1 MSETAQ
7 NSISALLEVESRSIK
22 SIEATTA
29 AIQKLSHEAKV
40 LKRVLDSLP
49 ATDHKTRRQTTA
61 NLNSVQS
68 RLDMLG
74 AGLKG
79 PDQRDLQALIQLGVK
94 QNGRILRKDQPL
106 GTFSA
111 RDQQL
116 ILKATQAL
124 TNPDFLAT
132 LTKQVKSRKVGAL
145 EGETREAYLT
155 PTQRRQIAS
164 RAAKEQQSLANQQ
177 ALMKEHETALKL
189 DRAELNRVA
198 KARKRQA
205 EIIDKENAANAR
217 NIRKGGR
224 YKSAAERAERDLIAR
239 GLRNRGDFTGGQ
251 DITKQDT
258 ATQKRWRKVQE
269 RLADPAYQS
278 TLKGSLARPENIQ
291 ALNDGLKQVT
301 ATFAEN
307 VKVQKAAQAAAL
319 AAERRAATEAAQQG
333 VKPKAAPVNA
343 LRAPPT
349 VQEMGARSREA
360 SRERMFG
367 DGGAQLFR
375 TQGALMGNYALMGGG
390 ISGMMAVLNFTVQLD
405 KSFKQLQ
412 SIVRL
417 TDTEMRGLEK
427 TLISVSEKTKFTAV
441 EVAEAATVLGQ
452 AGFNKDQI
460 EKAIEPITLFATAV
474 GTDLAQA
481 VDLATSVMG
490 IFDMEAGQLTDVANI
505 MTTAI
510 NDSKLTMDKLS
521 LGIQYSGNLAA
532 QAGIDFKE
540 LVSLLGAMAN
550 SGIRSGSMLGTGF
563 RQVLISLQAPSAKFK
578 KRLAELNITLSDLDV
593 RTHGMV
599 NVLKTLTE
607 AGFTSADAMEVL
619 ETRSAAA
626 FSAMVNNLDVA
637 DALGRSMGVT
647 ASAAEANEI
656 QMTSLANQWDRLR
669 SIALSIGADTFGPLK
684 DTFTSLI
691 KMSADLLSNL
701 KQYAPAM
708 NALTVIGSGLGA
720 YGLAKALGW
729 VGGLLKSL
737 IASGGF
743 GMGLSA
749 AAGMIGAGARG
760 GVVGPMGPMRPM
772 SMGARAGL
780 VGRGLMG
787 FGPIG
792 LAAGTAIAVG
802 ASMYGEPAISDTE
815 RYRTEAN
822 AASGRFESSKTNIE
836 RVDKALNT
844 IYDRSGLGELGL
856 ATEINKIADSF
867 RDLNFTLSTVGGT
880 TEQAIKDFKNLKTQL
895 LLEAKVANDG
905 QIRNLQDLGTAQEK
919 DINSTAKGV
928 GERLGVGNQRVFE
941 RGTSNFTVKSL
952 DVIDQARLL
961 QGGLK
966 GSSPEDL
973 RGYRDSILRTQ
984 DTIQKQLTELEGT
997 PGRRSEISTL
1007 KSVLGDVQVLFD
1019 KLNSRIDTANQIE
1032 VQKTNQANLT
1042 GTTNLNTMFDKAISD
1057 LQQRFVIATNDP
1069 FYRKKDFQIEQSRRA
1084 KEESAGFEKEA
1095 KAIIAAMKA
1104 EADAKGY
1111 TDSAV
1116 NSSLSPLLSFM
1127 SSNKKFLATQNEEA
1141 KPQLLD
1147 KLEGELRVANK
1158 LKTELETKQ
1167 SNTIDQKKVREYQA
1181 KLDEVAAE
1189 IERIVFDKAT
1199 LNLVKD
1205 EGYSEAYSNALMAS
1219 EDALASRKSANKEA
1233 ADNYINRLEA
1243 NSLVDGVFK
1252 GADVEAAIRRVGDS
1266 EFKKAFEKKVLAETT
1281 RADNAR
1287 LEVLKPQDAIQNQL
1301 QATNYGLSR
1310 AQNMAGDGGLMTQQR
1325 KVQNQI
1331 SVSLLADQNAL
1342 QLQLLDLEKKAL
1354 EAQKIILAETLKSTE
1369 RVLADSNADGETRRS
1384 AEVEN
1389 QKLKKQIEELN
1400 AKLGDV
1406 DNKKSKQGIDYNEA
1420 NDKLADQGYFI
1431 PKARSLYM
1439 DETRRRTSA
1448 QLYGTEFKSDAGNDY
1463 NFANEKKG
1471 IFDQVVDQ
1479 TNAQYEGFDIMA
1491 ESVVNLQQVVNG
1503 LGDSLGNVFAG
1514 ILDGTQKGSKAFKA
1528 MGHAIFSDMTQL
1540 ASKMLANQLLASL
1553 FRSIGGA
1560 MTSMGGPLAQAAGAG
1575 SCAAPAPA
1583 KWNGGEVYGGAY
1595 AGGGEITTGMK
1606 TRDSTYIKAA
1616 KGEFVVRSE
1625 AVDAIGVDTLKTINN
1640 LNKNTV
1646 KNSAALQSSATEA
1659 RPLFAPQLT
1668 TSVYLLDKTTP
1679 PPSMGAN
1686 EVLAVITDDMVRKGQ
1701 TRTLIKQIQTGQL

>member
-7 NSISALLEVESRSIK
+7 NSISALLEVESSSIK
-22 SIEATTA
+22 SIEATTL

-40 LKRVLDSLP
+40 LKRVLDTLP
-49 ATDHKTRRQTTA
+49 ANEHKARKQTTS
-61 NLNSVQS
+61 NLQSVQS
-68 RLDMLG
+68 RLDTLG

-79 PDQRDLQALIQLGVK
+79 PEQRDLQALINLGLK
-94 QNGRILRKDQPL
+94 QNGRILNKGQTM
-106 GTFSA
+106 GSFSA

-124 TNPDFLAT
+124 TNPDFLST
-132 LTKQVKSRKVGAL
+132 LTKQVKSRKIGAA
-145 EGETREAYLT
+145 EGETRAAFLT
-155 PTQRRQIAS
+155 PSERS
-164 RAAKEQQSLANQQ
+164 RISTRAMREQQSLVQQ
-177 ALMKEHETALKL
+177 QELMKTHAAALKI
-189 DRAELNRVA
+189 DRAETLRVA
-198 KARKRQA
+198 KARKKQA
-205 EIIDKENAANAR
+205 ELIDAENAKSAQNL
-217 NIRKGGR
+217 RKGGR
-224 YKSAAERAERDLIAR
+224 YKSATERAERDLMAR
-239 GLRNRGDFTGGQ
+239 GLRNRGDFTRGQ
-251 DITKQDT
+251 DITQQDT

-301 ATFAEN
+301 STFAEN

-333 VKPKAAPVNA
+333 AKPKAAPVNA
-343 LRAPPT
+343 LRTPPT
-349 VQEMGARSREA
+349 IQEMGARSREA

-390 ISGMMAVLNFTVQLD
+390 ISGMMAAISFTIELD

-441 EVAEAATVLGQ
+441 EVVEAATVLGQ
-452 AGFNKDQI
+452 AGFSKDQI

-474 GTDLAQA
+474 GTDLSQA

-490 IFDMEAGQLTDVANI
+490 IFDMEAGQLADVANV

-510 NDSKLTMDKLS
+510 NDSKLNMDKLS

-550 SGIRSGSMLGTGF
+550 AGIRSGSMLGTGF
-563 RQVLISLQAPSAKFK
+563 RQVLISLQAPTDKFK
-578 KRLAELNITLSDLDV
+578 RRLAELNISLSDLDV

-599 NVLKTLTE
+599 NVLKHLTK
-607 AGFTSADAMEVL
+607 AGFTSADAMDVL

-626 FSAMVNNLDVA
+626 FSAMINNLDVA

-669 SIALSIGADTFGPLK
+669 SIALSIGAETFEPLK
-684 DTFTSLI
+684 DTFTSIL

-729 VGGLLKSL
+729 VGGLLKAL
-737 IASGGF
+737 IASGTMGA
-743 GMGLSA
+743 GLSA
-749 AAGMIGAGARG
+749 AAGMIGGGMRGG
-760 GVVGPMGPMRPM
+760 GVVGPMGPMMPM
-772 SMGARAGL
+772 TMGARAGL

-802 ASMYGEPAISDTE
+802 ASMTGSEEISDTE
-815 RYRTEAN
+815 RFQTAAN
-822 AASGRFESSKTNIE
+822 AAGGKFESAKTNIE

-844 IYDRSGLGELGL
+844 IYDRSGLGEIEL
-856 ATEINKIADSF
+856 AIEINKIADSF

-880 TEQAIKDFKNLKTQL
+880 TDQAIQDFKNLKAQL
-895 LLEAKVANDG
+895 LLEAKVANNG
-905 QIRNLQDLGTAQEK
+905 QIQNLNELGKSQEK
-919 DINSTAKGV
+919 DIKLSASNLGGGV
-928 GERLGVGNQRVFE
+928 GLNDSAIFSKATG
-941 RGTSNFTVKSL
+941 NFTTKTL
-952 DVIDQARLL
+952 DALAQAKLL
-961 QGGLK
+961 QKGLT
-966 GSSPEDL
+966 GSKPEEL
-973 RGYRDSILRTQ
+973 RGYRDSILRAQ
-984 DTIQKQLTELEGT
+984 DTLQKQIAELEST
-997 PGRRSEISTL
+997 PGRQPEVSTL
-1007 KSVLGDVQVLFD
+1007 KNVMGDVQVLFD
-1019 KLNSRIDTANQIE
+1019 KLNSRIDTSNQID
-1032 VQKTNQANLT
+1032 VQQVNQKNLS
-1042 GTTNLNTMFDKAISD
+1042 GTTALNDKFDQAVSD
-1057 LQQRFVIATNDP
+1057 LQKRFVATSNDP
-1069 FYRKKDFQIEQSRRA
+1069 FYRKKDFQIEQADRA
-1084 KEESAGFEKEA
+1084 KTDAAGFEKDA
-1095 KAIIAAMKA
+1095 RAII
-1104 EADAKGY
+1104 EAIKKEATAKGY
-1111 TDSAV
+1111 TDSSV
-1116 NSSLSPLLSFM
+1116 NDSMSPLLSFL
-1127 SSNKKFLATQNEEA
+1127 SKNKTFVATQMDEA
-1141 KPQLLD
+1141 KPQLMD

-1158 LKTELETKQ
+1158 TKADLEAKQ
-1167 SNTIDQKKVREYQA
+1167 SNTLDPKKVKEYQA
-1181 KLDEVAAE
+1181 KLDIIAAE
-1189 IERIVFDKAT
+1189 IERIAFEKVT
-1199 LNLVKD
+1199 LNLSKT
-1205 EGYSEAYSNALMAS
+1205 EGFSEAYDNAKKAS
-1219 EDALASRKSANKEA
+1219 EDALAERKSANRESA
-1233 ADNYINRLEA
+1233 ERDINRLEA
-1243 NSLVDGVFK
+1243 NSLVNGVFA
-1252 GADVEAAIRRVGDS
+1252 GAAVDPAIRRVGDS

-1400 AKLGDV
+1400 GKLGDV

-1439 DETRRRTSA
+1439 DEDRRRTSA
-1448 QLYGTEFKSDAGNDY
+1448 QLYGGEFKSDSGNDY
-1463 NFANEKKG
+1463 DFSKDKKG

-1479 TNAQYEGFDIMA
+1479 TNAQFEGFDVLT
-1491 ESVVNLQQVVNG
+1491 ESTLALQGVVNG

-1553 FRSIGGA
+1553 FSSIGGA
-1560 MTSMGGPLAQAAGAG
+1560 MTSMGGAQAQAAG
-1575 SCAAPAPA
+1575 AAPAPA
-1583 KWNGGEVYGGAY
+1583 KWNGGEIYGGAY

-1625 AVDAIGVDTLKTINN
+1625 AVDAVGVDTLKTINN

-1668 TSVYLLDKTTP
+1668 SSVYLLDKTTP

>member
-22 SIEATTA
+22 SIEATTL

-40 LKRVLDSLP
+40 LKRVLDTLP
-49 ATDHKTRRQTTA
+49 ANEHKARKQTTS
-61 NLNSVQS
+61 NLQSVQS
-68 RLDMLG
+68 RLDTLG

-79 PDQRDLQALIQLGVK
+79 PEQRDLQGLINLGLK
-94 QNGRILRKDQPL
+94 QNGRILNKGQPI
-106 GTFSA
+106 GSFSA

-124 TNPDFLAT
+124 TNPDFLST
-132 LTKQVKSRKVGAL
+132 LTKQVKSRKIGAA
-145 EGETREAYLT
+145 EGETRTAFLT
-155 PTQRRQIAS
+155 PSERTKIAT
-164 RAAKEQQSLANQQ
+164 RAAREQQSLVQQ
-177 ALMKEHETALKL
+177 QELMKTHAAALKI
-189 DRAELNRVA
+189 DRAETLRVA
-198 KARKRQA
+198 KARKKQA
-205 EIIDKENAANAR
+205 ELIDAENAKSAQNL
-217 NIRKGGR
+217 RKGGR
-224 YKSAAERAERDLIAR
+224 YKSATERAERDLMAR
-239 GLRNRGDFTGGQ
+239 GLRNRGDFTRGQ
-251 DITKQDT
+251 DITQQDT

-333 VKPKAAPVNA
+333 AKPKAAPVNA
-343 LRAPPT
+343 LRTPPT
-349 VQEMGARSREA
+349 IQEMGARSREA

-599 NVLKTLTE
+599 NVLKTLTG

-720 YGLAKALGW
+720 YGIAKALGW

-787 FGPIG
+787 FGPLG

-802 ASMYGEPAISDTE
+802 ASLYDTPEVSDTE

-822 AASGRFESSKTNIE
+822 AASGRFESTKTNIE

-844 IYDRSGLGELGL
+844 IYDRSGLGELEL

-941 RGTSNFTVKSL
+941 RGTRNFTVKSL

-1042 GTTNLNTMFDKAISD
+1042 GTTNLNTMFDKAVSD

-1205 EGYSEAYSNALMAS
+1205 EGYPEAYSNALMAS
-1219 EDALASRKSANKEA
+1219 EDAFASRKSANKEA

-1243 NSLVDGVFK
+1243 NSLVDGVFAG
-1252 GADVEAAIRRVGDS
+1252 GAVEPAIRRVGDS

-1400 AKLGDV
+1400 GKLGDV

-1479 TNAQYEGFDIMA
+1479 TNAQFEGFDVLTEA
-1491 ESVVNLQQVVNG
+1491 TLALQGVVNG
-1503 LGDSLGNVFAG
+1503 LGDSLGNMFAS

-1553 FRSIGGA
+1553 FSSIGGA
-1560 MTSMGGPLAQAAGAG
+1560 MTSMGGAQAQAAGAG
-1575 SCAAPAPA
+1575 AAPAPA

-1625 AVDAIGVDTLKTINN
+1625 AVDAVGVDTLKTINN

-1668 TSVYLLDKTTP
+1668 SSVYLLDKTTP

>member
-7 NSISALLEVESRSIK
+7 NSISALLEVESSSIK

-29 AIQKLSHEAKV
+29 AIQKLSREAKV

-132 LTKQVKSRKVGAL
+132 LTKQVKSRRVGAL

-155 PTQRRQIAS
+155 PTQRRNIAS

-177 ALMKEHETALKL
+177 ALMKEHEAALKL

-278 TLKGSLARPENIQ
+278 TLKGSRARPENIQ
-291 ALNDGLKQVT
+291 ALNDGLKQVST
-301 ATFAEN
+301 TFAES
-307 VKVQKAAQAAAL
+307 VKAQKAAQAAAL
-319 AAERRAATEAAQQG
+319 AAERRAAAEAAQQG
-333 VKPKAAPVNA
+333 AKPKAAPVNA
-343 LRAPPT
+343 RHTPPT
-349 VQEMGARSREA
+349 IQEMGARSREA

-375 TQGALMGNYALMGGG
+375 TQGALMANYALMGGG

-669 SIALSIGADTFGPLK
+669 SIALSIGADTFEPLK
-684 DTFTSLI
+684 DTFISLI

-720 YGLAKALGW
+720 YGIAKALGW

-749 AAGMIGAGARG
+749 AAGMLGRGMRG
-760 GVVGPMGPMRPM
+760 GVVGPMGPMMPM

-802 ASMYGEPAISDTE
+802 ASLYDTPEVSDTE
-815 RYRTEAN
+815 RYQTAAN
-822 AASGRFESSKTNIE
+822 AASGRFESTKTNIE

-844 IYDRSGLGELGL
+844 IYDRSGLGELEL

-880 TEQAIKDFKNLKTQL
+880 TEQAIKDFKNLKTKL

-919 DINSTAKGV
+919 DINSTAKGI

-941 RGTSNFTVKSL
+941 RGTRNFTVKSL

-1181 KLDEVAAE
+1181 KLDKVAAE
-1189 IERIVFDKAT
+1189 IERIVFDKVT

-1205 EGYSEAYSNALMAS
+1205 EGYSEAYSNALLAS

-1266 EFKKAFEKKVLAETT
+1266 EFKKAFEKKLLADTN
-1281 RADNAR
+1281 RAESAR
-1287 LEVLKPQDAIQNQL
+1287 LEALRPQDAIQNQL
-1301 QATNYGLSR
+1301 YNTSNMLSR
-1310 AQNMAGDGGLMTQQR
+1310 AQSMAGDGGLMTNQR
-1325 KVQNQI
+1325 KAQNQL
-1331 SVSLLADQNAL
+1331 SLSLLTEQNDL
-1342 QLQLLDLEKKAL
+1342 QMQLLDLEQKAL
-1354 EAQKIILAETLKSTE
+1354 EAQKVVLESTLESAK
-1369 RVLADSNADGETRRS
+1369 RVLADSDSDGETRRT
-1384 AEVEN
+1384 AEAKV
-1389 QKLKKQIEELN
+1389 EELTKQLKELRSKVGDIGTKKT
-1400 AKLGDV
+1400 KL
-1406 DNKKSKQGIDYNEA
+1406 GIDYDEGK
-1420 NDKLADQGYFI
+1420 DKLEDQGYFI
-1431 PKARSLYM
+1431 PQAKSLYM
-1439 DETRRRTSA
+1439 DENRRRVKA
-1448 QLYGTEFKSDAGNDY
+1448 EFYGDKFKSDAGNDY
-1463 NFANEKKG
+1463 DFKQNESG
-1471 IFDQVVDQ
+1471 VFEQVVNQ
-1479 TNAQYEGFDIMA
+1479 TNAQYEGFDVMA

-1514 ILDGTQKGSKAFKA
+1514 IIDGTQKGSKAFKA
-1528 MGHAIFSDMTQL
+1528 FGHAIFAEMSQL
-1540 ASKMLANQLLASL
+1540 ASKMLANQLLSML
-1553 FRSIGGA
+1553 FQSIGGM
-1560 MTSMGGPLAQAAGAG
+1560 MTMGGSNIEGTSVDYTGGGGPQYAY
-1575 SCAAPAPA
+1575 
-1583 KWNGGEVYGGAY
+1583 NGGLVYGGAY
-1595 AGGGEITTGMK
+1595 AGGGEITAGRK
-1606 TRDSTYIKAA
+1606 TRDSALIKAA
-1616 KGEFVVRSE
+1616 KGEFIVRSE
-1625 AVDAIGVDTLKTINN
+1625 AVDAVGLDTMKSINN
-1640 LNKNTV
+1640 LNRNSV
-1646 KNSAALQSSATEA
+1646 KNSNVLQSTAKEV

-1668 TSVYLLDKTTP
+1668 SSVYLLDKTTP
-1679 PPSMGAN
+1679 PPSMGPN
-1686 EVLAVITDDMVRKGQ
+1686 EVLAVVTDDMLRHGQ
-1701 TRTLIKQIQTGQL
+1701 TRTLVKQIVTGQL